1 MSRFRPRR
9 YSSEPSDHSASFD
22 IDDEG
27 RLWLARATL
36 HQLLRDTEEEGIPK
50 AIAQSLGVKTVFAST
65 RDGRSVT
72 GADRER
78 LLAALETRI
87 SSLQKKTRPGRLLR
101 AARELGRTLG
111 FTDDEM
117 LVLAFVAACE
127 LHPEFRAL
135 ERICDLRCHRDRVRL
150 VAAAID
156 LGANHEK
163 LLARKG
169 RLVERGL
176 LALSSGSADVCP
188 FTLSRPLVP
197 LFTEER
203 PDGDAVVERLLSI
216 GPPPRLTLTDFSHV
230 GELPTLLHLLA
241 GALIAS
247 VQPRATATK
256 QTAQATRPQK
266 TKATSKVGSPASRR
280 RSGPSSAAVATAA
293 SRPQPLHILLHGPPG
308 TGKSELARALA
319 AAVGARLG
327 EVSTEDE
334 DGDSLHES
342 GRTSALRLLD
352 WVAHAQGGRFCILV
366 DEAEDLLPTRS
377 RSLLGG
383 FLAGSVA
390 EKGFY
395 NELLERTHVPVIWTA
410 NTPDSLDEA
419 HLRRFSLI
427 VEMRAPPAERR
438 AEIAR
443 RHAVDAGIDP
453 DVLLELAQDVRL
465 PLAMLQTVRSSVEL
479 ARAGTSSTLAA
490 TLPPPPSDQT
500 MARQISSGFLRLIDG
515 RSPSRP
521 RPTSLSFDPSLLNAS
536 IDLGGVVERLRRHP
550 QATILLS
557 GLPGTGKSAWA
568 RALAEALGRP
578 LIACA
583 PSELLSMYVGET
595 EKKLAAAFSRAEA
608 EGAVLLL
615 DEADTFLLPRSTA
628 RHSWEVSQT
637 NEMLVRV
644 ESFSGIL
651 VATTN
656 ATERMDEAIH
666 RRFDLKVELRPLR
679 LEQRVRLIKD
689 LAQRQS
695 LPTDDPSS
703 GALLADA
710 AGTLSGL
717 CTGDVVAVE
726 RRLRFSPVT
735 DLHGLIK
742 ALREETAT
750 RSTSRNRIGFGA

>member
-1 MSRFRPRR
+1 MSRFRSRR
-9 YSSEPSDHSASFD
+9 YGSEPSDHSASFD

-36 HQLLRDTEEEGIPK
+36 HQLLRDTDEESIPK
-50 AIAQSLGVKTVFAST
+50 AIAHSIGVKTVFTSM

-78 LLAALETRI
+78 LLAALEGRI

-101 AARELGRTLG
+101 AAHELGRTLG
-111 FTDDEM
+111 FTDEEM

-135 ERICDLRCHRDRVRL
+135 ERICDLRCHRDRIRMI
-150 VAAAID
+150 AAAID
-156 LGANHEK
+156 LGANNEK
-163 LLARKG
+163 LLGRKC

-176 LALSSGSADVCP
+176 LALASGSADVCP

-197 LFTEER
+197 LFIEER

-230 GELPTLLHLLA
+230 SELPTLLHLLA
-241 GALIAS
+241 GALLAP
-247 VQPRATATK
+247 VQSPATATK
-256 QTAQATRPQK
+256 QAAQATRPQK
-266 TKATSKVGSPASRR
+266 TKAAAKVGSSASRR
-280 RSGPSSAAVATAA
+280 RAGPSSSSAAA

-308 TGKSELARALA
+308 TGKSELARALV

-327 EVSTEDE
+327 EVSTDDE
-334 DGDSLHES
+334 DGDSLHDS

-366 DEAEDLLPTRS
+366 DEAEDLLPTRN
-377 RSLLGG
+377 RGLLGG

-410 NTPDSLDEA
+410 NTPDSLDQA

-438 AEIAR
+438 SEIAR
-443 RHAVDAGIDP
+443 RHAVEAGIDP
-453 DVLLELAQDVRL
+453 DVMVDLAQDVRL

-479 ARAGTSSTLAA
+479 VRAGTSSALAA
-490 TLPPPPSDQT
+490 TLPPAPSDQT
-500 MARQISSGFLRLIDG
+500 MARQISSGFLRLVDG
-515 RSPSRP
+515 GSPSRP

-536 IDLGGVVERLRRHP
+536 IDLVGVVDRLRLHP

-578 LIACA
+578 LMVCA
-583 PSELLSMYVGET
+583 PSDLLSMYVGET
-595 EKKLAAAFSRAEA
+595 EKKLAAAFARAEA

-615 DEADTFLLPRSTA
+615 DEADTFLLPRPTA

-666 RRFDLKVELRPLR
+666 RRFDLKVELRPLT
-679 LEQRVRLIKD
+679 LEQRVRLIRD
-689 LAQRQS
+689 LAQRQR
-695 LPTDDPSS
+695 LPTDDLSS
-703 GALLADA
+703 EALLTNA

-717 CTGDVVAVE
+717 CTGDVVAAE
-726 RRLRFSPVT
+726 RRLRFAPVT

-750 RSTSRNRIGFGA
+750 RSTSRSRIGFGA